1 MRLTTIETQVTFENE
16 GEKLYGFLVRP
27 AGPGPQPDP
36 HPAVALYDGM
46 GGSSHGPRRMFA
58 QLCRMLAVEGL
69 AALRFSF
76 RGNGDSEGDY
86 KDVTIERE
94 LSDARMALGFLARQP
109 GLDVSRLGLVGM
121 SLGGLVAAGTAGTH
135 SNVRALVL
143 WSAVAHNGERANA
156 RLTSEQRDQLR
167 RLGYYDNGGFAVNRT
182 FHEQFTSM
190 DGVQMVAGYE
200 GPALVIH
207 GTEDTSVPVEDAY
220 RYKEAFGDRA
230 DLVVL
235 EGANHIF
242 SSLEWERTV
251 LESTVA
257 FLRRHLL

>member
-1 MRLTTIETQVTFENE
+1 MTLPSMETQVTLENE
-16 GEKLYGFLVRP
+16 GEKMYGFLVRP
-27 AGPGPQPDP
+27 MAPGP

-58 QLCRMLAVEGL
+58 QLCRMLAAEGL

-86 KDVTIERE
+86 KDVTIEGE
-94 LSDARMALGFLARQP
+94 LSDARIALEFLARQQ
-109 GLDVSRLGLVGM
+109 GVDASRLGLVGM
-121 SLGGLVAAGTAGTH
+121 SVGGLVAAGTAGTH
-135 SNVRALVL
+135 PGVRALVL
-143 WSAVAHNGERANA
+143 WSAVARNGERANT
-156 RLTSEQRDQLR
+156 RLTPEQRDQLFTQ
-167 RLGYYDNGGFAVNRT
+167 GYYDNGGFAVNRA

-190 DGVQMVAGYE
+190 DGVEMAAPYG
-200 GPALVIH
+200 GPALIIH
-207 GTEDTSVPVEDAY
+207 GTEDTAVPIEDAY

-242 SSLEWERTV
+242 SSLEWERAV